1 MSPLLHFKR
10 CDWCQIAFHFLAHF
24 FQMYNQKTHS
34 AMLFLTNTQS
44 IKVWQSSSSRK
55 MTVAFLFLYT
65 TTYSTRSINKTQYIV
80 RIL

>member
-24 FQMYNQKTHS
+24 FQMYNQKTYS